1 MTRREINICASLAC
15 ADMLNLGR
23 DLRDLADAGVDWLH
37 IDVMDGSFVP
47 NFALS
52 PDLMRVVS
60 KASGVPLDVHLMV
73 REPERYL
80 ERFVEA
86 GASILVVHE
95 EATVHLQRT
104 LSRIRALGATPGV
117 ALNPSTSLHT
127 LEYVLEDIELLLIM
141 TVNPGHVGQKLVPG
155 MLRKIADARAMLDG
169 QGRAVDI
176 QAARTVAD
184 LGVEAV
190 ITGNVGPKAFATLQA
205 AFQVLTAA
213 QARGQPLP
221 AMCIPDLRRQHCGKR
236 RRGGGGGGGD
246 GGDTSGGRG
255 EYGGGGGSDDRGS
268 SDADGAPP
276 RRRGSKGSRK
286 RKGPGGRN
294 GNGME
299 RGFTYDNGGRP
310 HNY

>member
-176 QAARTVAD
+176 QVD
-184 LGVEAV
+184 
-190 ITGNVGPKAFATLQA
+190 GNVSLDNAGEMVKAGANYLVGGTSSIFRRELTIEEGVARLRAFAEEAHSQ
-205 AFQVLTAA
+205 
-213 QARGQPLP
+213 R
-221 AMCIPDLRRQHCGKR
+221 
-236 RRGGGGGGGD
+236 
-246 GGDTSGGRG
+246 
-255 EYGGGGGSDDRGS
+255 S
-268 SDADGAPP
+268 SA
-276 RRRGSKGSRK
+276 
-286 RKGPGGRN
+286 
-294 GNGME
+294 
-299 RGFTYDNGGRP
+299 
-310 HNY
+310 